1 MLMREKIFKD
11 SILDNCASYA
21 LATMPMW
28 VLGMLGVEVMY
39 WAAYIIAGAAVLIG
53 VIRRIMLARKGSSP
67 YISER
72 FDFGTKAAISLA
84 FSEAVAEG
92 ILQYAT
98 GETITDYILA
108 LIIFIL
114 AQIIS
119 FAPQKK

>member
-1 MLMREKIFKD
+1 MREKLFKD
-11 SILDNCASYA
+11 SILDNCTAYA

-28 VLGMLGVEVMY
+28 VLGMLGVKVMY
-39 WAAYIIAGAAVLIG
+39 WAAIIIAGAAVLIG
-53 VIRRIMLARKGSSP
+53 VIRRIMLLRKGSNH

-72 FDFGTKAAISLA
+72 FDIGTKAAISLA

-92 ILQYAT
+92 ILQYDT

-114 AQIIS
+114 ALIIS
-119 FAPQKK
+119 FAPKRK